1 MRKINLILLLTILVV
16 GVLAA
21 CGGGETSESDGS
33 NDSND
38 SKSTEAK
45 VLKLA
50 HTQAPS
56 HPVHISMEKF
66 GELVE
71 EKTDGAVSVEIFPSS
86 QLGEE
91 REYIES
97 LQAGTLDMAKVSVNS
112 LENFED
118 LYSIFS
124 IPYLFADMEH
134 GERFMNSEHI
144 EDLYNSTADLDI
156 VGVTRYDAGGRNYYT
171 KDTPIESP
179 EDMKGLVMRVQSS
192 EILIETVETL
202 GGSATPID
210 WDELYTAI
218 QQGVVDGADNGIVA
232 FTENNLG
239 EVAKHFSFTEHVFSP
254 DVLLMKKSI
263 LDDLTP
269 EQQEAV
275 MEAAEESTAFH
286 QESWEQE
293 REEAIK
299 TSEEA
304 GVTIYY
310 PDLEPFAEMLRPMK
324 EKFAAEN
331 EEIAEYISIIE
342 EMK

>member
-1 MRKINLILLLTILVV
+1 MKKCNFIVLIAILLV
-16 GVLAA
+16 GLLAA
-21 CGGGETSESDGS
+21 CGGKSTDNGS
-33 NDSND
+33 AQSGDSNN
-38 SKSTEAK
+38 KEAK
-45 VLKLA
+45 MIKLA

-56 HPVHISMEKF
+56 HPVHLSMEKF
-66 GELVE
+66 AELVE
-71 EKTDGAVSVEIFPSS
+71 EKTGGEVTVEIYPSG
-86 QLGEE
+86 QLGDE
-91 REYIES
+91 RQYIES

-118 LYSIFS
+118 IYSIFS
-124 IPYLFADMEH
+124 IPYLFEGIEH
-134 GERFMNSEHI
+134 GKKFMNSEHVKEI
-144 EDLYNSTADLDI
+144 YQSTEDLDV
-156 VGVTRYDAGGRNYYT
+156 VGITWYDAGARNYYT
-171 KDTPIESP
+171 SDTPIEKP
-179 EDMKGLVMRVQSS
+179 EDMEGLVMRVQSS
-192 EILIETVETL
+192 EILIEAVERL

-210 WDELYTAI
+210 WNELYTAI

-254 DVLLMKKSI
+254 DVLLIKKTF
-263 LDDLTP
+263 LDDLTQ
-269 EQQEAV
+269 EQQDAV

-286 QESWEQE
+286 TETWEKE

-299 TSEEA
+299 KSEEV

-310 PDLEPFAEMLRPMK
+310 PDLEPFAEALKPMK
-324 EKFAAEN
+324 EKFAEEN

>member
-156 VGVTRYDAGGRNYYT
+156 VGVTWYDAGGRNYYT
-171 KDTPIESP
+171 RDTPIENP
-179 EDMKGLVMRVQSS
+179 EDMNGLTMRVQSS
-192 EILIETVETL
+192 EILIEAVETL

-210 WDELYTAI
+210 WNELYTAI

-254 DVLLMKKSI
+254 DILLIKNSVFEK
-263 LDDLTP
+263 LTSD
-269 EQQEAV
+269 QQNAV
-275 MEAAEESTAFH
+275 REAAKESTVFH
-286 QESWEQE
+286 DETWEEVKQD
-293 REEAIK
+293 AIEK
-299 TSEEA
+299 SEGL

-310 PDLEPFAEMLRPMK
+310 PDLEPFAETLQPLKDR
-324 EKFAAEN
+324 FADEN
-331 EEIAEYISIIE
+331 EEIAEYMEMID